1 MNKND
6 SNSET
11 PTIVWSLEC
20 TWLFLPQF
28 EVLSS
33 CEAAQVFRKLM
44 EWQLKY
50 RTWSLDL
57 LCFCAFCFSFFC
69 LNFSTS
75 SHNHSCRCRCVVFF
89 FFFKKKNSVSAWIPC
104 CTITGNCQPI
114 HIAIYCKEG
123 NLFKYLFFFKVL
135 DRNMLYLMHC
145 WVNILF
151 KLLFFNMFII
161 TAAMWPI
168 WWDSVF
174 FLAFFFSFF
183 SETMQLQNHKW
194 RMSEVFSIINALHL

>member
-20 TWLFLPQF
+20 TWLFLPHF

-89 FFFKKKNSVSAWIPC
+89 FFFKKKTLSLLGSHVAQS
-104 CTITGNCQPI
+104 Q
-114 HIAIYCKEG
+114 AIV
-123 NLFKYLFFFKVL
+123 NLFTLQYTVKRETYL
-135 DRNMLYLMHC
+135 
-145 WVNILF
+145 NI
-151 KLLFFNMFII
+151 
-161 TAAMWPI
+161 
-168 WWDSVF
+168 
-174 FLAFFFSFF
+174 FSFLKF
-183 SETMQLQNHKW
+183 
-194 RMSEVFSIINALHL
+194 